1 MAQSAHDAIVPQ
13 GNGHASQT
21 HEELAIG
28 VILAA
33 TGAIVSN
40 LGLVLQKRS
49 HSIAGRQNQEGH
61 QVGNDKTEETKESVI
76 PGNRTPIPEGAEDP
90 QSLVPQR
97 QPKGCCTICTCDTY
111 LADWRQ
117 ALPPVYLD
125 NNCCVLR
132 WWIGFGFFVIGE
144 VTIMMSV
151 AFTDLSTAN
160 NVSNISL
167 VSNALLGVRSVCSKK
182 CNFSPTQNGHQNAIC
197 LLHRLA

>member
-49 HSIAGRQNQEGH
+49 HNIAGRQNQEAQ
-61 QVGNDKTEETKESVI
+61 QVENDKTEEAKVSVI
-76 PGNRTPIPEGAEDP
+76 PGNRTPIPEGAEDLE
-90 QSLVPQR
+90 SLAPQR

-117 ALPPVYLD
+117 AFPYVCLD
-125 NNCCVLR
+125 TNCYVFR

-167 VSNALLGVRSVCSKK
+167 VSNALLGVRNVCSPAKNDNQK
-182 CNFSPTQNGHQNAIC
+182 AIG